1 MLSNGK
7 CIEVNGVDDEK
18 EFADLFVALGTVGVN
33 DEELKGLFTVLACLL
48 HLGNVTFSAI
58 AEEGEQ
64 AARSGAKRA
73 LWKIRIHTK
82 PLGFI
87 KNAPRF
93 ASLRFASLRFASLR
107 FASLRSARRRT
118 DRLRYE
124 LQYVSSRT
132 FRPARF
138 GLGADAQRVV
148 LEAQPERSRESN
160 ERQPLPCNRQ
170 NRSGRF
176 DQGE

>member
-107 FASLRSARRRT
+107 SAQH
-118 DRLRYE
+118 DRQAE
-124 LQYVSSRT
+124 ADSR
-132 FRPARF
+132 
-138 GLGADAQRVV
+138 
-148 LEAQPERSRESN
+148 N
-160 ERQPLPCNRQ
+160 
-170 NRSGRF
+170 
-176 DQGE
+176 